1 MREMAVAIEVNH
13 LKKYYD
19 GGRLKVLEDVSFQCM
34 EKEFVSIIGPSG
46 CGKSTIFN
54 LITGIE
60 EATGGKILVE
70 GAVTDPRTPK
80 AAYMPQRDL
89 LLPWLRV
96 LDNVVIG
103 LEIDGATKKERYGR
117 AYEYLE
123 LFGLD
128 GFEDK
133 YPSELS
139 GGMKQRAAFLRTVLT
154 EKRILLLDEPF
165 GALDALTRLQMQKWL
180 LTIRQRLSRTVLFIT
195 HDIDEAIFLSDRVVV
210 LSPRPATVL
219 NIIDIYLPG
228 PERKDQLLSREFT
241 DLKKQLLEQLQIH

>member
-1 MREMAVAIEVNH
+1 MVVAVEVRH

-19 GGRLKVLEDVSFQCM
+19 DEDLKVLEDVSFQCM

-60 EATGGKILVE
+60 AADRGEILIE
-70 GAVTDPRTPK
+70 GAAADTKNPK
-80 AAYMPQRDL
+80 VAYMPQRDL
-89 LLPWLRV
+89 LLPWLKV

-103 LEIDGATKKERYGR
+103 LEIEGVPKKERYNK
-117 AYEYLE
+117 AFEYLE

-128 GFEDK
+128 GFENK

-139 GGMKQRAAFLRTVLT
+139 GGMRQRAAFLRTVLT
-154 EKRILLLDEPF
+154 GKKILLLDEPF

-180 LTIRQRLSRTVLFIT
+180 LNLQQKLHRSVLFIT
-195 HDIDEAIFLSDRVVV
+195 HDIDEAIFLSDRVVI

-219 NIIDIYLPG
+219 DIIEIRLPS
-228 PERKDQLLSREFT
+228 PEKTDQLLSPEYAA
-241 DLKKQLLEQLQIH
+241 LKKQLLQQLRI